1 MAEGKGEGRRPR
13 ELLNRAIEWLDRSF
27 WARDDDIAQRMN
39 WQILRGRRGRRKYR
53 DLRFDVLLIVR
64 ETRARKAAATL
75 GPRLGPG
82 LGPGG
87 IGGLPSSGPFNR
99 G

>member
-1 MAEGKGEGRRPR
+1 MAEGKRKGRRPR
-13 ELLNRAIEWLDRSF
+13 ELFGRAIEKLDRSF

-64 ETRARKAAATL
+64 ETRARKTATTFA
-75 GPRLGPG
+75 PRHGHG

-87 IGGLPSSGPFNR
+87 IGGLPSSGPFNL